1 MTMQDIRRLEDET
14 REELDRV
21 RIFETLLSTLVSIA
35 IYLIVI
41 KTLDSLSVLFMIALH
56 VS

>member
-21 RIFETLLSTLVSIA
+21 RELFFFVTVIDF
-35 IYLIVI
+35 LIEAQV
-41 KTLDSLSVLFMIALH
+41 ALR
-56 VS
+56 V

>member
-1 MTMQDIRRLEDET
+1 MQDIRRLEDET

>member
-21 RIFETLLSTLVSIA
+21 IIYCCSADLSRSLTKRFNCNEQQRNQGTVRGMTA
-35 IYLIVI
+35 
-41 KTLDSLSVLFMIALH
+41 DSD
-56 VS
+56 